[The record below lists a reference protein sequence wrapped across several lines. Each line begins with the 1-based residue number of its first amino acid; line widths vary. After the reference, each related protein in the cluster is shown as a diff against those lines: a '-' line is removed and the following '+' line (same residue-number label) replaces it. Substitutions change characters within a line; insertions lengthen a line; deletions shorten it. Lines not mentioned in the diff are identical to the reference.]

1 MNIIL
6 LIFALI
12 VALAL
17 MFIGV
22 VIGLFAILGHF
33 NNKMEKDLE
42 DDGFY
47 D

>member
-22 VIGLFAILGHF
+22 VIGLFAILRHF
-33 NNKMEKDLE
+33 NNKMEKELD